1 MGANT
6 WKFTNES
13 WPSDPHYADHRFS
26 DGLTW
31 GEFLAQG
38 LNVPLEDYA
47 IAGATTNNSLVQGWT
62 GRDLTFPVPSILGQI
77 AQYLAH
83 NPQPSIKELYILF
96 AGMNDFLFGSNRV
109 DPSESV
115 ASLGSGMHQ
124 LTDAGAQ
131 YILLCTLP
139 SPLGW
144 PYLQYNPSAQPSL
157 SNFTSNFRTALYGLD
172 TNPNQTIIVDVWA
185 LFEQIYSHPE
195 IYAFSPEK
203 LGEACL
209 IGAYGET
216 PKVTVC
222 AAPSEYVWWDEF
234 NPSNATQF
242 YMGSLAFSSLK
253 QVGWVQ

>member
-6 WKFTNES
+6 WNFTNGS

-47 IAGATTNNSLVQGWT
+47 VAGATTNNSLVQGWT
-62 GRDLTFPVPSILGQI
+62 GRDLTFPVPSILNQI
-77 AQYLAH
+77 AQYLARI
-83 NPQPSIKELYILF
+83 PDRSEQTLFILF
-96 AGMNDFLFGSNRV
+96 GGMSDFLFGGNGA
-109 DPSESV
+109 DPSGSA

-131 YILLCTLP
+131 YLLLCTLP

-144 PYLQYNPSAQPSL
+144 PYLRYNPFALRSL

-172 TNPNQTIIVDVWA
+172 TNPNQTTLSDMRA
-185 LFEQIYSHPE
+185 LFTQIYSDPE

-209 IGAYGET
+209 VGPYDEA
-216 PKVTVC
+216 PNVTVC
-222 AAPSEYVWWDEF
+222 DAPSEYVWWDEF

-242 YMGSLAFSSLK
+242 YMASLAFSTLK
-253 QVGWVQ
+253 RVGWVQ